1 MASFFIRNRLFD
13 QEMQVDPVYRAH
25 LRALVET
32 VVVPRVKARA
42 DAAGEPFM
50 PRGGRAIE
58 VRQDGSEIQ
67 IVNTDFGAWIAE
79 VGAPSRNTPA
89 SAPLRGGVHDAGL
102 RLREE

>member
-1 MASFFIRNRLFD
+1 MASFFIRNRAFVP
-13 QEMQVDPVYRAH
+13 EFMADPSYRAH
-25 LRALVET
+25 IRALVEAF
-32 VVVPRVKARA
+32 VVPRVKARA

-50 PRGGRAIE
+50 PRGGDAIQVE
-58 VRQDGSEIQ
+58 EDVEGVR